1 MDNFVPRHAAFIAI
15 QIYLLECKLVFTPLS
30 YTRSY
35 HNATPSS
42 GEAASL
48 SQIIKKQVYDVRA
61 LQPIGVKNGTVG
73 LKKSEL
79 Q

>member
-1 MDNFVPRHAAFIAI
+1 MQVGI
-15 QIYLLECKLVFTPLS
+15 TPLS

-35 HNATPSS
+35 HSATPIP
-42 GEAASL
+42 GEAAFL
-48 SQIIKKQVYDVRA
+48 SQIIKKQVYDVHA

>member
-15 QIYLLECKLVFTPLS
+15 QIYLLECKLVLHPSHTLAHTTMPLLS
-30 YTRSY
+30 LVKRLPQPDHQKTVY
-35 HNATPSS
+35 
-42 GEAASL
+42 EAH
-48 SQIIKKQVYDVRA
+48 A
-61 LQPIGVKNGTVG
+61 LQPIGVKDGTVG